1 MLDFDGINFD
11 YLLEEEVI
19 EATNHNKLSF
29 QEGLFV
35 KLLEGVKSDRIG
47 YGVIQT
53 EDNEQKGVIL
63 FLDPDTNEQIII
75 GYLSSEL
82 QTVQLQS
89 LEE

>member
-1 MLDFDGINFD
+1 MVDFDGINFD

-19 EATNHNKLSF
+19 EAQNHDKLSF

-35 KLLEGVKSDRIG
+35 KLLEGVKDDRIG

-63 FLDPDTNEQIII
+63 LLDPDTNQQVII
-75 GYLSSEL
+75 GYLSNQL
-82 QTVQLQS
+82 QTV
-89 LEE
+89 

>member
-19 EATNHNKLSF
+19 EAKNHDKLSF
-29 QEGLFV
+29 QEGLFI
-35 KLLEGVKSDRIG
+35 KLLEGVKEDRIG

-63 FLDPDTNEQIII
+63 WLDPDTNQQIVI
-75 GYLSSEL
+75 GYLCHEL
-82 QTVQLQS
+82 QTV
-89 LEE
+89 

>member
-82 QTVQLQS
+82 QTV
-89 LEE
+89 

>member
-19 EATNHNKLSF
+19 EAENHNKLSF

-63 FLDPDTNEQIII
+63 LLDPDSNEQIII

-82 QTVQLQS
+82 QTV
-89 LEE
+89 